1 MELRRIGIRE
11 VAAVIALALVLTD
24 SAQAQTYTSPLDNFS
39 VPVPTGIGQRI
50 QPQNDKDGG
59 IVAFHDDF
67 GGYRSIFYLRLSP
80 RSIELQKNPEA
91 HRANLERFF
100 NEYAMTWLF
109 KPASPAASVLHSE
122 HTKFGQES
130 AYFAIVNLP
139 EGSTMFDV
147 KVQKRHDTKRAM
159 IVFASGRFIYMVGSG
174 ENPSVLELDNP
185 EQPLEKLVEA
195 ERAKLTSFATT
206 ISFK

>member
-1 MELRRIGIRE
+1 MALRHIGFRE
-11 VAAVIALALVLTD
+11 FAAVIALALVLTNP
-24 SAQAQTYTSPLDNFS
+24 ALAQTYTSPLDNFS
-39 VPVPTGIGQRI
+39 VPVPKGIGQRV

-80 RSIELQKNPEA
+80 RSIELQKDPEA
-91 HRANLERFF
+91 HRANLEKFF

-122 HTKFGQES
+122 HIQFGEAS

-147 KVQKRHDTKRAM
+147 KINKRHNTRRGM
-159 IVFASGRFIYMVGSG
+159 IVFARGPFLYMIGSG

-185 EQPLEKLVEA
+185 EQPLERLVEA
-195 ERAKLTSFATT
+195 ERAKLTSFAST